1 MALCI
6 EPCLGGLNRYILT
19 RMAGKDYYQ
28 ILGVSKGA
36 AEDEIKKAYRNLA
49 RKYHPDLHPEKRN
62 EMEAKFKEINEAY
75 GVLSD
80 PKKRSD
86 YDLTGKAPFE
96 PGAAYYPPPD
106 FDFETF
112 SFGGMGGFD
121 DVFSEIFGK
130 QGARRG
136 REKGEDIEYGLALD
150 FLHAVKGAEVK
161 VTVTR
166 GRGATEAITV
176 KIPPGVHD
184 GSKVRVAGK
193 GNAGGGKAPAGD
205 LIINISVKPHP
216 YFRREGNDIYIAAPI
231 TFKEAL
237 LGGEIRVPT
246 IDGHATI
253 KIPPGTDSGQRLLIR
268 SRGVEAGRG
277 HARGNQYVT
286 VNIAAPKNL
295 DDRSKELIE
304 RFSEINPYEPR
315 KGLW

>member
-1 MALCI
+1 MALYI
-6 EPCLGGLNRYILT
+6 EPCLGRLNRYILAP
-19 RMAGKDYYQ
+19 MAGKDYYQ
-28 ILGVSKGA
+28 ILGVGKGA

-96 PGAAYYPPPD
+96 SGAAYYPPPD

-112 SFGGMGGFD
+112 TFGGTGGFE

-130 QGARRG
+130 KGARRG
-136 REKGEDIEYGLALD
+136 PQKGEDIEYKLTLD
-150 FLHAVKGAEVK
+150 FLHAVKGADVK

-166 GRGATEAITV
+166 GRATDTITV

-193 GNAGGGKAPAGD
+193 GNAGSGKGHAAD
-205 LIINISVKPHP
+205 LIITISVKPHP
-216 YFRREGNDIYIAAPI
+216 YFRRDGDDIYIDAPI
-231 TFKEAL
+231 TIKESL

-253 KIPPGTDSGQRLLIR
+253 KIPPGTQSGQRFLIR
-268 SRGVEAGRG
+268 SRGVEPQRG
-277 HARGNQYVT
+277 HARGGQYVT
-286 VNIAAPKNL
+286 VNIAVPKNL

-304 RFSEINPYEPR
+304 KFSEINPYEPR
-315 KGLW
+315 QGLW